1 MTKIRLSDYY
11 GGENN
16 ASYFNDHRNALWC
29 EPLTAAEHR
38 SKGCPCTA
46 REAKLHMKLEEL
58 CAV

>member
-16 ASYFNDHRNALWC
+16 ASYFNDDRNALWR
-29 EPLTAAEHR
+29 EPLTAGGHR

-46 REAKLHMKLEEL
+46 RGAKLHVKPEEL
-58 CAV
+58 YAG